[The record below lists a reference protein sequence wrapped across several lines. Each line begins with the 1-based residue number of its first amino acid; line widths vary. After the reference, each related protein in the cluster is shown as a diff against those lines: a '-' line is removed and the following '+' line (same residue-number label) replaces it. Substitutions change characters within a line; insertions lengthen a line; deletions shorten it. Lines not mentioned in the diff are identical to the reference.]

1 MQNATPMFRQYLEI
15 KKQYPGT
22 LLFFRLGD
30 FYELF
35 NEDAKIGSRELDI
48 TLTARHK
55 DSPNP
60 IPMCGVPH
68 HAAAGYISKL
78 VKKGYRVAVCEQT
91 EEAGQG
97 KKLVRREVAR
107 VITPGTAID
116 EQLLEKKNPVF
127 LASVCG
133 SGESFGAAYLEVST
147 GEFFATQ
154 IEDKDAWTKICS
166 DLESYSPKE
175 ILFPESL
182 QKLVSDSFENLS
194 PQINLNSGN
203 VSFVNF
209 NNSAKFSAALT
220 ALDDWLFEP
229 DDCENLLKKQ
239 FNVRELTGFGID
251 CKTEALRAAGACLR
265 YAQDTQ
271 KATAEHISEINFVE
285 ANDFMVLD
293 SVTLQNLEIT
303 ESRGEIGYANSFI
316 RWFAE
321 EGKRIYGDII
331 PTTNKDLRYVVL
343 KQPIGVCAAITPW
356 NFPAA
361 MITRKVAPALAA
373 GCSIIVKPATETPLT
388 ALALGELAIRA
399 GLPAGLL
406 QIVTGKSSVI
416 GEVLTQD
423 ERIHKLSFTGSTE
436 VGRVLMSQCASTV
449 KKLSME
455 LGGNAP
461 FIVFDDADL
470 EKASTGLIASK
481 YRNAG
486 QTCVCANRVY
496 VQSSIKDK
504 FLAIFKQKVEALKVG
519 NGMTEGVNIGPLI
532 NQGALDK
539 VEQLLADAVNKGA
552 TVVTGGKKH
561 NASDLSFE
569 PTIITGITDDMDIAS
584 QEIFGPV
591 APVFIFDTDDE
602 VIAHANNTIYG
613 LAAYFYTQSRA
624 RSWKVCEGLEYGM
637 VAQNT
642 GLLSTEVAPF
652 GGVKQS
658 GFGREGSKYGIED
671 YVTTKY
677 WCIDVQ

>member
-1 MQNATPMFRQYLEI
+1 MIATIPSLEKSQVIDAVAIAHKAQIDWAQKTANERAAILNNWADLIDQNKEDLATIM
-15 KKQYPGT
+15 
-22 LLFFRLGD
+22 
-30 FYELF
+30 
-35 NEDAKIGSRELDI
+35 
-48 TLTARHK
+48 TA
-55 DSPNP
+55 
-60 IPMCGVPH
+60 
-68 HAAAGYISKL
+68 
-78 VKKGYRVAVCEQT
+78 E
-91 EEAGQG
+91 QG
-97 KKLVRREVAR
+97 K
-107 VITPGTAID
+107 P
-116 EQLLEKKNPVF
+116 
-127 LASVCG
+127 
-133 SGESFGAAYLEVST
+133 
-147 GEFFATQ
+147 
-154 IEDKDAWTKICS
+154 
-166 DLESYSPKE
+166 
-175 ILFPESL
+175 
-182 QKLVSDSFENLS
+182 
-194 PQINLNSGN
+194 
-203 VSFVNF
+203 
-209 NNSAKFSAALT
+209 
-220 ALDDWLFEP
+220 
-229 DDCENLLKKQ
+229 
-239 FNVRELTGFGID
+239 
-251 CKTEALRAAGACLR
+251 
-265 YAQDTQ
+265 
-271 KATAEHISEINFVE
+271 
-285 ANDFMVLD
+285 
-293 SVTLQNLEIT
+293 IT

-331 PTTNKDLRYVVL
+331 PSTNKDLRYVVL

-416 GEVLTQD
+416 GEVLTHD

-470 EKASTGLIASK
+470 EKAATGLIASK

-532 NQGALDK
+532 NQDAMDK
-539 VEQLLADAVNKGA
+539 VEQLLEDAVNKGA

-561 NASDLSFE
+561 SASDLSFE

-613 LAAYFYTQSRA
+613 LAAYFYTQSVA

>member
-1 MQNATPMFRQYLEI
+1 MLPI
-15 KKQYPGT
+15 KDPT
-22 LLFFRLGD
+22 LLKTQSLIDNQWVDATDRTTIDVTNPFDSQVIATIPSLEKSQVID
-30 FYELF
+30 AVAIAHKAQIDWAQKTA
-35 NEDAKIGSRELDI
+35 NERAAILNNWADLIDQNKEDLATIM
-48 TLTARHK
+48 TA
-55 DSPNP
+55 
-60 IPMCGVPH
+60 
-68 HAAAGYISKL
+68 
-78 VKKGYRVAVCEQT
+78 E
-91 EEAGQG
+91 QG
-97 KKLVRREVAR
+97 K
-107 VITPGTAID
+107 P
-116 EQLLEKKNPVF
+116 
-127 LASVCG
+127 
-133 SGESFGAAYLEVST
+133 
-147 GEFFATQ
+147 
-154 IEDKDAWTKICS
+154 
-166 DLESYSPKE
+166 
-175 ILFPESL
+175 
-182 QKLVSDSFENLS
+182 
-194 PQINLNSGN
+194 
-203 VSFVNF
+203 
-209 NNSAKFSAALT
+209 
-220 ALDDWLFEP
+220 
-229 DDCENLLKKQ
+229 
-239 FNVRELTGFGID
+239 
-251 CKTEALRAAGACLR
+251 
-265 YAQDTQ
+265 
-271 KATAEHISEINFVE
+271 
-285 ANDFMVLD
+285 
-293 SVTLQNLEIT
+293 IT

-331 PTTNKDLRYVVL
+331 PSTNKDLRYVVL

-388 ALALGELAIRA
+388 ALALGELAVRA

-423 ERIHKLSFTGSTE
+423 KRIHKLSFTGSTE

-470 EKASTGLIASK
+470 EKAANGLIASK

-496 VQSSIKDK
+496 VQASIKDK

-561 NASDLSFE
+561 SASDLSFE

-613 LAAYFYTQSRA
+613 LAAYFYTQSVA

>member
-1 MQNATPMFRQYLEI
+1 MLPI
-15 KKQYPGT
+15 KDPT
-22 LLFFRLGD
+22 LLKTQSLIDNQWVDATDRTTIDVTNPFDNQVIATIPSLEKSQVID
-30 FYELF
+30 AVAIAHKAQIDWAQKTA
-35 NEDAKIGSRELDI
+35 NERAAILNKWADLIDQNKEDLATIM
-48 TLTARHK
+48 TA
-55 DSPNP
+55 
-60 IPMCGVPH
+60 
-68 HAAAGYISKL
+68 
-78 VKKGYRVAVCEQT
+78 E
-91 EEAGQG
+91 QG
-97 KKLVRREVAR
+97 K
-107 VITPGTAID
+107 P
-116 EQLLEKKNPVF
+116 
-127 LASVCG
+127 
-133 SGESFGAAYLEVST
+133 
-147 GEFFATQ
+147 
-154 IEDKDAWTKICS
+154 
-166 DLESYSPKE
+166 
-175 ILFPESL
+175 
-182 QKLVSDSFENLS
+182 
-194 PQINLNSGN
+194 
-203 VSFVNF
+203 
-209 NNSAKFSAALT
+209 
-220 ALDDWLFEP
+220 
-229 DDCENLLKKQ
+229 
-239 FNVRELTGFGID
+239 
-251 CKTEALRAAGACLR
+251 
-265 YAQDTQ
+265 
-271 KATAEHISEINFVE
+271 
-285 ANDFMVLD
+285 
-293 SVTLQNLEIT
+293 IT

-321 EGKRIYGDII
+321 EGKRIYGDVI

-423 ERIHKLSFTGSTE
+423 ERIDKLSFTGSTE

-470 EKASTGLIASK
+470 EKAATGLIASK

-496 VQSSIKDK
+496 VQSGIKDK

-532 NQGALDK
+532 NQDALDK
-539 VEQLLADAVNKGA
+539 VEQLLEDAVNKGA

-561 NASDLSFE
+561 SASDLSFE
-569 PTIITGITDDMDIAS
+569 PTVITGITDDMDIAT

-591 APVFIFDTDDE
+591 APVFIFDSDEE
-602 VIAHANNTIYG
+602 VISHANNTIYG
-613 LAAYFYTQSRA
+613 LAAYFYTQSVA